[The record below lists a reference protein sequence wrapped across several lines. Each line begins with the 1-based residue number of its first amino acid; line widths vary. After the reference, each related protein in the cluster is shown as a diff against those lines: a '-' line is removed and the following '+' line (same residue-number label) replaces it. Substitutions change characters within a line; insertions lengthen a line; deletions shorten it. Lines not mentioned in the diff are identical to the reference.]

1 MTKAKLE
8 TQLKMADE
16 ANKEALDSLRWVMY
30 ALKESNFGTAESRCY
45 NGIQRLQAVL
55 KANAELLGD

>member
-30 ALKESNFGTAESRCY
+30 ALKESNFGTAESRCS

-55 KANAELLGD
+55 EANAELLGD